1 MDEVWFLIQFR
12 VPDEPGSTMAAAPEA
27 DVSDRPERPEAP
39 PRALARRRGL
49 SEPAGTRRTAR
60 DG

>member
-1 MDEVWFLIQFR
+1 MIQFR

-39 PRALARRRGL
+39 PRALARRRAL